1 MSGETDTPLFRV
13 DSLTHRALGPLKAL
27 TVASSPA
34 LRLTPQEAATL
45 SLALAAVRDG
55 RSPEREIF
63 LSPIASD
70 HYFCAHVGPTGIAVE
85 TPAGLQSLAW
95 EAVSDL
101 IAQLQ
106 AG

>member
-27 TVASSPA
+27 TVASGPA
-34 LRLTPQEAATL
+34 LRLTPQEATTL

-85 TPAGLQSLAW
+85 TPAGLEPLPW
-95 EAVSDL
+95 DAVSGL